1 MSGGVDEDVAIHHR
15 PAGAVRMCIERAHL
29 PANPSQQALTRDGVP
44 TLISTQ
50 KQVVMLRPAT
60 AETRRGARP
69 AFVVAVYNRSNR
81 PIDLRMAGI
90 TAAQTELAAESE
102 PIHVFSYDE
111 LTAEVRRKQAWASVA
126 VALGG
131 AAGAIN
137 AANAG
142 YTNTYG
148 SYSGRVSGP
157 YSSATMAGTYSATT
171 YDPGRAYAA
180 QAINNAQTAEN
191 FAAIQAQ
198 GQQRLGELQSTIL
211 KDNTVLPGEWIGGL
225 VVLDAPPE
233 AADGVASYRIDVQFG
248 GEVHSFSV
256 REARSG

>member
-1 MSGGVDEDVAIHHR
+1 M
-15 PAGAVRMCIERAHL
+15 
-29 PANPSQQALTRDGVP
+29 RDGEP
-44 TLISTQ
+44 TLLSTQ

-60 AETRRGARP
+60 AVTRHGARP
-69 AFVVAVYNRSNR
+69 AFVIAVYNRSNR
-81 PIDLRMAGI
+81 PVELRMAGI
-90 TAAQTELAAESE
+90 TAAQTGLTANAN
-102 PIHVFSYDE
+102 PIHVYSYDE
-111 LTAEVRRKQAWASVA
+111 LTAEVRRKQAWASVG
-126 VALGG
+126 VALTG
-131 AAGAIN
+131 AAGAMG

-157 YSSATMAGTYSATT
+157 DSSATMAGTYSATT

-191 FAAIQAQ
+191 FAAVQAQ
-198 GQQRLGELQSTIL
+198 GQQRLGELQGTIL

-233 AADGVASYRIDVQFG
+233 AADGVASYRIDVRFG
-248 GEVHSFSV
+248 DEVHSFEVSQ
-256 REARSG
+256 ARSG